1 MRFNS
6 RFNTEFFDPP
16 QPLLS
21 ERSQSRT
28 RARTCVLIAV
38 LVGEVT
44 RVMSLRDAKEKMSKS
59 APSDMS
65 RINLTDS
72 ADNIR
77 LKIQKAKT
85 DSIASVT

>member
-1 MRFNS
+1 M
-6 RFNTEFFDPP
+6 
-16 QPLLS
+16 
-21 ERSQSRT
+21 
-28 RARTCVLIAV
+28 LIAV
-38 LVGEVT
+38 LAGEVT